1 MTEFVCVD
9 IGSTFTKV
17 IRIGADGEMAL
28 LRTRT
33 RIGDPGWAKEVMTLI
48 GTVPRERVFVSSS
61 AGGGLRLA
69 AAGLTRHLTTE
80 AARTAALS
88 AGARLVG
95 TFAGGLAAAD
105 VAAMSETR
113 PDVVLLAGGVDGGD
127 RDTVIESAGAL
138 ARSGLRLPVVFAG
151 NRLAAADVD
160 AVPSASACR
169 VIIADNVMPEFGRL
183 AIDSARNAIASVYM
197 TQIVAAKGIAPVAER
212 SAHPAVPTPSAVLNA
227 TQALVQQHS
236 FESVMVVD
244 PGGATVDVHS
254 FAVQEPNPNEFRAG
268 LRPPDLT
275 RTVEGDLGLK
285 WNAAAVVD
293 TSRSDFDR
301 DDAAEAQ
308 RLENDEA
315 ALPEGPFA
323 ERLLGRAVSVAVRR
337 HCGRPLPHLG
347 ALGVGWAF
355 EGKDCRAVRHIV
367 GTGGPF
373 RVSTDP
379 DRVLESTL
387 TLGEALTPQRARLW
401 VDREYGLIAAGLLA
415 NEHPKVAAR
424 VLERSLTP
432 AGAGII

>member
-17 IRIGADGEMAL
+17 IRIGTDGEMTL

-33 RIGDPGWAKEVMTLI
+33 CTGDPIWVQEVVALI
-48 GTVPRERVFVSSS
+48 GAVPRERVFVSSS

-69 AAGLTRHLTTE
+69 AAGLTRQLTTE

-95 TFAGGLAAAD
+95 TFAGGLAASD
-105 VAAMSETR
+105 VEAMSVTR

-127 RDTVIESAGAL
+127 RETVIESARTL
-138 ARSGLRLPVVFAG
+138 ARAGLRLPVVFAG

-160 AVPSASACR
+160 AVLGASGCQ
-169 VIIADNVMPEFGRL
+169 VIIADNVMPEFGQL

-197 TQIVAAKGIAPVAER
+197 TQIVAAKGIAPIAVR

-254 FAVQEPNPNEFRAG
+254 FALQESRPDEFRAG

-285 WNAAAVVD
+285 WNAAAVVE
-293 TSRSDFDR
+293 TSRSDFGC
-301 DDAAEAQ
+301 DDAAEAR
-308 RLENDEA
+308 RLENDEE

-323 ERLLGRAVSVAVRR
+323 ERLLGQAVSVAVRR

-379 DRVLESTL
+379 HRVLENAL
-387 TLGEALTPQRARLW
+387 TPGEALAPRGARLW

-415 NEHPKVAAR
+415 NHHPEVAAR
-424 VLERSLTP
+424 VLERALTS
-432 AGAGII
+432 AGVGII

>member
-17 IRIGADGEMAL
+17 IRVGPDGEMAL
-28 LRTRT
+28 SRTRT
-33 RIGDPGWAKEVMTLI
+33 HTGNLGWVSDVISLI
-48 GTVPRERVFVSSS
+48 GAIPRECLFVSSS

-69 AAGLTRHLTTE
+69 AAGLTRQLTTE

-95 TFAGGLAAAD
+95 TFAGGFAAAD
-105 VAAMSETR
+105 VEAMSVTR

-127 RDTVIESAGAL
+127 RDTVIESARAL
-138 ARSGLRLPVVFAG
+138 AGSGLRLPVVFAG

-160 AVPSASACR
+160 AVLGASGCE
-169 VIIADNVMPEFGRL
+169 VIIADNVMPEFGQL
-183 AIDSARNAIASVYM
+183 ATESARNAIASIYM
-197 TQIVAAKGIAPVAER
+197 TQIVAAKGIAPIVLR

-227 TQALVQQHS
+227 TQALVQQLS
-236 FESVMVVD
+236 LESVMVVD

-254 FAVQEPNPNEFRAG
+254 FAVQESRPDEFRAG

-285 WNAAAVVD
+285 WNAAAVVE
-293 TSRSDFDR
+293 TSLSDFDR

-308 RLENDEA
+308 RLENDEE
-315 ALPEGPFA
+315 ALPDGLFA
-323 ERLLGRAVSVAVRR
+323 ERLLEHAVALAVRR
-337 HCGRPLPHLG
+337 HCGRPLRHLG

-355 EGKDCRAVRHIV
+355 EGKDCRGVRHIV

-379 DRVLESTL
+379 RRVLESALAPT
-387 TLGEALTPQRARLW
+387 EALIPRGARLW

-415 NEHPKVAAR
+415 NDHPELAAR
-424 VLERSLTP
+424 VLERALAP
-432 AGAGII
+432 AEVRIN